1 MKAVNAVE
9 RLGNLGAALQMLFSN
24 VFQMLDWRN
33 ILDITIIAV
42 VIYELIKL
50 MIRTRSSA
58 VLKGVLIL
66 VAFAWLTDIL
76 QLSVVSWALQQFLNI
91 GVVVLVILFQPEL
104 RQALEKLGR
113 ASLITSSPSPA
124 SEVSTD
130 KVVSELVTAI
140 TDMARKRIGALIVVE
155 RKTGLREFADTGTM
169 INADITAPLVENIFE
184 PNTPLHDG
192 AMIIREGRILAAAC
206 ILQLSNDPDIS
217 RELGTRHRAAIGIT
231 ETTDAVALVV
241 SEEPG
246 VISIAREGRIS
257 RYVDAKTLSQILNE
271 LFEAGGKSPFKK
283 LSLMIGGRGK
293 DKETEG
299 GAGK

>member
-1 MKAVNAVE
+1 
-9 RLGNLGAALQMLFSN
+9 MLFSN

-113 ASLITSSPSPA
+113 SSLITSSPSPA

-241 SEEPG
+241 SEETG

>member
-1 MKAVNAVE
+1 ME

-33 ILDITIIAV
+33 ILDIAIIAV

-113 ASLITSSPSPA
+113 SSLITSSPSPA

-241 SEEPG
+241 SEETG